1 MIVKTY
7 GCALVGLE
15 GHIITIEV
23 DVDKRGFKFF
33 MVGLPDSAVREGQQR
48 IETALKNARLAFP
61 PRKIVVNLAPADI
74 RKEGAAYDL
83 PIAIGMLAGE
93 GIVRSE
99 KLGDYLIM
107 GELSL
112 EGSVMPIRGVLPIA
126 IEARKHGFKGVVLPE
141 ANAREAAIVE
151 GLEVYGVGHLRE
163 AVDFLNGDLQLSP
176 EEYSYDAA
184 VADMLQ
190 RVRLDFSDVKG
201 QAVVKRAL
209 EVTVAGGHNVLM
221 IGPPGSGK
229 TMLARRVPYILPPMT
244 LDEAL
249 ETTKIHS
256 VAGVLGREA
265 LPLVAERPFRAPHH
279 TISDVAL
286 VGGGTPPMPG
296 EISLAHH
303 GVLFLDELPEFK
315 RSTLEVLRQPLEDRV
330 IVISRSKYTVTYPA
344 NFMMVAAMNP
354 CPCGYYTHPEKDC
367 TCTPQAI
374 RKYISRLSG
383 PLMDRIDIQ
392 VEVQPVSFQELRGT
406 ARAEESSATIRAR
419 VCGARHIQHDRYK
432 DHPGVYSNAMMT
444 PALMRKYCQL
454 DAAGERLL
462 KMAMERLQLS
472 ARAQDRI
479 LKTAR
484 TIADLEASDTIRPH
498 HLAEAIQYRSLDRE
512 NWGMR

>member
-7 GCALVGLE
+7 GCALLGLE
-15 GHIITIEV
+15 GHIITVEV
-23 DVDKRGFKFF
+23 DVDRRGFKFF

-48 IETALKNARLAFP
+48 IETALKNAGLALP

-93 GIVRSE
+93 GVVKADGLDRFI
-99 KLGDYLIM
+99 IM

-112 EGSVMPIRGVLPIA
+112 EGSVMPVRGALPIA
-126 IEARKHGFKGVVLPE
+126 VEARKHGFEALLLPK
-141 ANAREAAIVE
+141 ANAREAAVVE
-151 GLEVYGVGHLRE
+151 GLKVYGVEHIRE
-163 AVDFLNGDLQLSP
+163 AVDFLNGALEIP
-176 EEYSYDAA
+176 PTEYSYEEA
-184 VADMLQ
+184 VEELLG
-190 RVRLDFSDVKG
+190 RVRLDFADVRG
-201 QAVVKRAL
+201 QAMVKRAL
-209 EVTVAGGHNVLM
+209 EVAVAGGHNVLM

-244 LDEAL
+244 LEEAL

-256 VAGVLGREA
+256 VAGLLARQA
-265 LPLVAERPFRAPHH
+265 MPLVAERPFRAPHH

-315 RSTLEVLRQPLEDRV
+315 RSSLEVLRQPLEDR
-330 IVISRSKYTVTYPA
+330 IITISRSKYTVNYPA
-344 NFMMVAAMNP
+344 NFMLVASMNP
-354 CPCGYYTHPEKDC
+354 CPCGYYTHPEKEC

-374 RKYISRLSG
+374 RKYVARISG
-383 PLMDRIDIQ
+383 PLLDRIDIQ
-392 VEVQPVSFQELRGT
+392 LEVQPVSFQQLRDPGRT
-406 ARAEESSATIRAR
+406 EEPSARIRERVMRAR
-419 VCGARHIQHDRYK
+419 QIQHERFAGEA
-432 DHPGVYSNAMMT
+432 GVYSNAMMT
-444 PALMRKYCQL
+444 PALMRRHCRL
-454 DAAGERLL
+454 DDTGERLL
-462 KMAMERLQLS
+462 KTAMERLQLS

-484 TIADLEASDTIRPH
+484 TIADLEGSDAIRPT
-498 HLAEAIQYRSLDRE
+498 HLAEAIQYRSLDRD
-512 NWGMR
+512 NWGLR

>member
-48 IETALKNARLAFP
+48 IETALKNARLSFP
-61 PRKIVVNLAPADI
+61 ARKIVVNLAPADI

-83 PIAIGMLAGE
+83 PIAVGMLAGE
-93 GIVRSE
+93 GIVRSD
-99 KLGDYLIM
+99 KLEDFIIM

-112 EGSVMPIRGVLPIA
+112 EGSVMPIRGSLPIA
-126 IEARKHGFKGVVLPE
+126 IEARKHGFKGVIMPA

-151 GLEVYGVGHLRE
+151 GLEVYPVSHLRE
-163 AVDFLNGDLQLSP
+163 AVDFLNGDLPLQP
-176 EEYSYDAA
+176 VAYSYEAA
-184 VADMLQ
+184 VAEMLQ
-190 RVRLDFSDVKG
+190 RVRLDFADVKG
-201 QAVVKRAL
+201 QTMVKRAL
-209 EVTVAGGHNVLM
+209 EVAVAGGHNVLM

-229 TMLARRVPYILPPMT
+229 TMLARRVPYILPPMS
-244 LDEAL
+244 LEEAL

-256 VAGVLGREA
+256 VAGLLSKENI
-265 LPLVAERPFRAPHH
+265 PLVAERPFRAPHH

-315 RSTLEVLRQPLEDRV
+315 RSSLEVMRQPLEDRI

-344 NFMMVAAMNP
+344 NFMLVAAMNP
-354 CPCGYYTHPEKDC
+354 CPCGYYTHPDKDC
-367 TCTPQAI
+367 SCTPQAI
-374 RKYISRLSG
+374 RKYVSRISG

-392 VEVQPVSFQELRGT
+392 LEVQPVSFQELRGQQRT
-406 ARAEESSATIRAR
+406 EESSADIRERVIKAR
-419 VCGARHIQHDRYK
+419 QVQRERYQ
-432 DHPGVYSNAMMT
+432 DTPGIYSNAMMT
-444 PALMRKYCQL
+444 PALMRRYCAL
-454 DAAGERLL
+454 DDAGERLL
-462 KMAMERLQLS
+462 KTAMERLHLS

-484 TIADLEASDTIRPH
+484 TIADLERSETIAAP

-512 NWGMR
+512 NWGLR

>member
-7 GCALVGLE
+7 GCALLGLQ

-23 DVDKRGFKFF
+23 DVDRRGFKFF

-48 IETALKNARLAFP
+48 IETALKNAGLALP

-83 PIAIGMLAGE
+83 PIAVGMLAGE
-93 GIVRSE
+93 GVINSE
-99 KLGDYLIM
+99 RLDRYIIM

-126 IEARKHGFKGVVLPE
+126 VEARKHGFSSLILPK
-141 ANAREAAIVE
+141 ANAHEAAIVE
-151 GLEVYGVGHLRE
+151 GLEVYGVGHIRE
-163 AVDFLNGDLQLSP
+163 AVDFLNGTYTLAPTQ
-176 EEYSYDAA
+176 YSYEAA
-184 VADMLQ
+184 VAELLE
-190 RVRLDFSDVKG
+190 RVRLDFADVRG

-209 EVTVAGGHNVLM
+209 EIAVAGGHNVLM
-221 IGPPGSGK
+221 IGPPGAGK
-229 TMLARRVPYILPPMT
+229 TMLARRVPFILPPMT
-244 LDEAL
+244 LKEAL

-256 VAGVLGREA
+256 VAGLLAQHE
-265 LPLVAERPFRAPHH
+265 LPLVVERPFRAPHH

-315 RSTLEVLRQPLEDRV
+315 RSSLEVLRQPLEDR
-330 IVISRSKYTVTYPA
+330 IITISRSRYTVNYPA
-344 NFMMVAAMNP
+344 NFMLVASMNP
-354 CPCGYYTHPEKDC
+354 CPCGYYTHPEKEC

-374 RKYISRLSG
+374 RKYVSRISG
-383 PLMDRIDIQ
+383 PLLDRIDIQ
-392 VEVQPVSFQELRGT
+392 LEVQPVSFQHLRDKD
-406 ARAEESSATIRAR
+406 RHEETSEQIRERVLRAR
-419 VCGARHIQHDRYK
+419 QVQQQRFAHE
-432 DHPGVYSNAMMT
+432 PTVYSNAMMS
-444 PALMRKYCQL
+444 PQLMRRYCRL
-454 DAAGERLL
+454 DDTGEQLL
-462 KMAMERLQLS
+462 KTAMERLQLS

-484 TIADLEASDTIRPH
+484 TIADLDGSELIRTT
-498 HLAEAIQYRSLDRE
+498 HLAEAIQYRSLDRG
-512 NWGMR
+512 NWGLR